1 MERAMSGTWYAPD
14 GTPRSPNAPTAGD
27 DSYAGSDGADFEL
40 DESGGPTPFIV
51 GGEGNDTLDGRG
63 GDDVLAG
70 SEGDDL
76 LIGGEGNDLLVG
88 SLGDDTLLGGPG
100 DDLLIP
106 GPGRDSVIGGEGD
119 DTIELGGD
127 ASGYRWQ
134 PVAGGWLVTDTDPSD
149 GEDGTVFVGDDV
161 EWVSYGVSGEVVQ
174 APCFAAGTRIMTAR
188 GEVPVEALRAGDLV
202 VTLGLNGA
210 WLRPVRWVGRRAVD
224 CTRHPRPRSVRPVV
238 ILPGAL
244 GPGVPHRVLRVSPD
258 HALYLD
264 GRLVPAGRLVDG
276 EAILQPAGTRRVVY
290 HHVELDAHDVI
301 LAEGAPA
308 ESWLDCGNRA
318 QFDNGGAL
326 VALHPDF
333 AAEPAGR
340 ACAPMAAEGAE
351 TARLRRLVASRRR
364 PGIGAAR
371 G

>member
-1 MERAMSGTWYAPD
+1 MSGTWFAPD
-14 GTPRSPNAPTAGD
+14 GTPRSPNEPTP
-27 DSYAGSDGADFEL
+27 GADSFTGGEEADFVL
-40 DESGGPTPFIV
+40 DADGNPSFLVG
-51 GGEGNDTLDGRG
+51 GGEGDDTLDGRG
-63 GDDVLAG
+63 GDDFLLGNEGSDVL
-70 SEGDDL
+70 L
-76 LIGGEGNDLLVG
+76 GGEGNDILAG
-88 SLGDDTLLGGPG
+88 GLGDDTLVGGVG

-106 GPGRDSVIGGEGD
+106 GGGADSVVGGEGS

-127 ASGYRWQ
+127 AAGYRWQ

-149 GEDGTVFVGDDV
+149 GEDGTVFVGGDV

-174 APCFAAGTRIMTAR
+174 TPCFAAGTRIMTAW
-188 GEVPVEALRAGDLV
+188 GEVAVEALRAGDLV
-202 VTLGLNGA
+202 VTLGLHGP

-224 CTRHPRPRSVRPVV
+224 CARHPRPENVLPVL

-244 GPGVPHRVLRVSPD
+244 GPGTPHRALRVSPD

-276 EAILQPAGTRRVVY
+276 LVILQPTSTRRVVY

-308 ESWLDCGNRA
+308 ESWRDCGNRM

-333 AAEPAGR
+333 AAPAPGR

-351 TARLRRLVASRRR
+351 FARLRRRLAARRGSRRE
-364 PGIGAAR
+364 AA
-371 G
+371 GG